1 MLFRSQYLDPV
12 FAPSIVDN
20 KSSGIFKLTSNDDDA
35 SNNEDKAAG
44 GAVCFK
50 AGMIEK

>member
-1 MLFRSQYLDPV
+1 MLVNPY
-12 FAPSIVDN
+12 
-20 KSSGIFKLTSNDDDA
+20 DDDA

-50 AGMIEK
+50 AGMIEKEMPAGAKNLIIIEI

>member
-1 MLFRSQYLDPV
+1 MLVNPY
-12 FAPSIVDN
+12 
-20 KSSGIFKLTSNDDDA
+20 DDDA

-50 AGMIEK
+50 ACMIEKEMPAGAKNSIIIEI